1 MPIIRSTEP
10 TIHETHGARFVSY
23 ASTATG
29 STELSAWRVELD
41 AGTTGVEHTVSR
53 EEVFLV
59 LTGAPVL
66 ALDGAQAV
74 LTPGDTAVAPAGTRL
89 CIHTTDHPATLWVT
103 TSTGLTATLP
113 DGSVIAPPWA
123 S

>member
-1 MPIIRSTEP
+1 MPVVRSTEP
-10 TIHETHGARFVSY
+10 TVHRAHGARFASY
-23 ASTATG
+23 AATSTG

-41 AGTTGVEHTVSR
+41 AGITGVEHTVSR

-66 ALDGAQAV
+66 SLDGEPSV
-74 LTPGDTAVAPAGTRL
+74 LGPGDTAVAPAGTRL
-89 CIHTTDHPATLWVT
+89 RLDTTDGPATLWVT

-113 DGSVIAPPWA
+113 DGTVITPPWA
-123 S
+123 A